1 MYLKINNRNTVMTRF
16 NTGNALSSLSE
27 EDFYDNCLSLDQAMN
42 STEPTWR
49 DRFNVEK
56 PTIDAALKSAG
67 FMPAAFDFV
76 TGGTLQPGDRNKAV
90 YNPAPNGDN
99 NWYRW
104 NGVFPK
110 EIAANS
116 QPNPKDENNWVPVLI
131 KTGVVE
137 REALRRTYQEAGYN
151 LVEGS
156 FEQGGVLVKAN
167 DVLLQERTGKAF
179 SGPAGTVAAGTN
191 PSSGGFVDKSGELL
205 TDSLTAFS
213 GILTPTYGWPDMPA
227 HSSQAIGQSL
237 DVQAQVALDRTE
249 FLKKEVLRI
258 APSDV
263 HIDPARRYFGPSGMV
278 IESTEGS
285 ISGDAFIVRD
295 DVNLRWI
302 MYFFRGAGASIEV
315 RYKTLAYAT
324 GLTGVWSDSVI
335 VPSLS
340 GYHKLVFLV
349 DDEGSP
355 VTIGGLYHSYVTS
368 FTGTLASKVIY
379 HATASSLT
387 GPWVIGDNVLP
398 RGAVGSKDE
407 FNTDTPYAI
416 YKDGVVH
423 LWYMGAPASPLPIYG
438 FATRI
443 LKATSSNPS
452 GPFTKDYSDVIL
464 PGTVPGE
471 WDYGWLGGVQV
482 RRRPNGGYIMAFN
495 AGDTRPIGAGQE
507 PATSRIGYAYSDS
520 INGPW
525 AKDYSNPYVSPV
537 ADPSVLENTNVWR
550 GHLAYDHNY
559 GHWSMFYNAGAAT
572 EKITRADMG
581 AYGYTDSVTE
591 TNVTGLQTVVPHSK
605 VNLPAGRFR
614 VSYQANVIGD
624 DKGGIANLDVNLY
637 LRRDSLII
645 EQNREF
651 VGSYPY
657 ENQDAILSYIVNMP
671 RSGYVDLTVV
681 ASSGKIL
688 PGSKVR
694 RLRIAIEQIQ

>member
-1 MYLKINNRNTVMTRF
+1 MSISEPDKITTPWASTGSKNPIPANANNT
-16 NTGNALSSLSE
+16 TGA
-27 EDFYDNCLSLDQAMN
+27 
-42 STEPTWR
+42 
-49 DRFNVEK
+49 
-56 PTIDAALKSAG
+56 AG
-67 FMPAAFDFV
+67 FDNGFPDITMTPEEAGGLPPAGQDFNGIFYEI
-76 TGGTLQPGDRNKAV
+76 TKILQYMQAGGQPTFSATLASGIGGYPVGAMVLGDDGVAIYTNRVDSNIS
-90 YNPAPNGDN
+90 NP
-99 NWYRW
+99 
-104 NGVFPK
+104 
-110 EIAANS
+110 NS
-116 QPNPKDENNWVPVLI
+116 GGSGWARSDLML
-131 KTGVVE
+131 
-137 REALRRTYQEAGYN
+137 REALRRSYAEAGYN
-151 LVEGS
+151 LVAGS
-156 FEQGGVLVKAN
+156 FEAGGTLVN
-167 DVLLQERTGKAF
+167 TSDVLLQERTGKAF
-179 SGPAGTVAAGTN
+179 SGPAGMVAAGTN
-191 PSSGGFVDKSGELL
+191 PASGGFVDKSGELL
-205 TDSLTAFS
+205 TSSLTAFS
-213 GILTPTYGWPDMPA
+213 GILTPTCGWPDMPA
-227 HSSQAIGQSL
+227 HSSPAIGQSL

-263 HIDPARRYFGPSGMV
+263 HIDPSRRYFGPSGMV

-295 DVNLRWI
+295 DANLRWI
-302 MYFFRGAGASIEV
+302 MYFFRGTGPSIEV

-324 GLTGVWSDSVI
+324 GLTGVWSASVL

-349 DDEGSP
+349 DEEGYP
-355 VTIGGLYHSYVTS
+355 VTIGGLYHAYVTS
-368 FTGTLASKVIY
+368 FTGTLASKIIY

-443 LKATSSNPS
+443 LKATSSDPS

-482 RRRPNGGYIMAFN
+482 RRRIDGRYIMVFN

-537 ADPSVLENTNVWR
+537 GTDTGVLENTNVWR

-559 GHWSMFYNAGAAT
+559 GRWAMFYNSGAAT

-591 TNVTGLQTVVPHSK
+591 PNITGLTTVVPNSK
-605 VNLPAGRFR
+605 VNLPAGRFK
-614 VSYQANVIGD
+614 VAYQVNVIGD
-624 DKGGIANLDVNLY
+624 TAGGVPGLDVDLY
-637 LRRDSLII
+637 LRRDSLTI
-645 EQNREF
+645 EQSRVF

-681 ASSGKIL
+681 ASGGTIL
-688 PGSKVR
+688 PGSKIR